1 MPYRNRAV
9 KRIKGQRAFKPHNP
23 VVKFTWT
30 KIYEVSSGNAQAG
43 ENAYNLQINAS
54 TPFNPISST
63 NGQWTP
69 TETLLNEPLGLNSD
83 MYRHYKS
90 LVVKGC
96 HVSASVVDNLDATN
110 VSDDEKI
117 CLGQMTIIRAT
128 APNTMSPTE
137 TAPEL
142 KQYYGQKS
150 RDFTLA
156 SRTLAVDGLTKSAY
170 CSNGYS
176 AKKTWNS
183 NPNAVDDLRVENQA
197 GSSNTPSDSTYLNV
211 VLVPRFQTN
220 SFLQP
225 MVCSVRITYIVQF
238 QEPTIQQ
245 VTPLP
250 INAEKIL
257 NKNKYKKIKTRNQYL
272 NMRSKTLAQVAGA
285 TAYAMYKMGGYGR
298 RRALMYR

>member
-1 MPYRNRAV
+1 MPYRQRAV
-9 KRIKGQRAFKPHNP
+9 KRVKGQRAFKPHNP

-30 KIYEVSSGNAQAG
+30 KTYQVSSGEATAG
-43 ENAYNLQINAS
+43 ENAYNLQINAA
-54 TPFNPISST
+54 TPFNPISAT
-63 NGQWTP
+63 NGLWTP
-69 TETLLNEPLGLNSD
+69 TETLLNEPLGLNTD

-96 HVSASVVDNLDATN
+96 HVAASVVDNLDAES

-117 CLGQMTIIRAT
+117 CLGQLSIVRASV
-128 APNTMSPTE
+128 PNAMSPTE

-156 SRTLAVDGLTKSAY
+156 SRTIAVDGLTKSAY

-183 NPNAVDDLRVENQA
+183 NPNAVDDLRVDNQA

-211 VLVPRFQTN
+211 VVVPRFQTN
-220 SFLQP
+220 NFLQP
-225 MVCSVRITYIVQF
+225 MIITVRMTYIVQF

-250 INAEKIL
+250 MKAERMMKQKKRNKYL
-257 NKNKYKKIKTRNQYL
+257 NKR
-272 NMRSKTLAQVAGA
+272 
-285 TAYAMYKMGGYGR
+285 TAYTGAAGLGAAAYILSKAMRYQR
-298 RRALMYR
+298 PALRYR